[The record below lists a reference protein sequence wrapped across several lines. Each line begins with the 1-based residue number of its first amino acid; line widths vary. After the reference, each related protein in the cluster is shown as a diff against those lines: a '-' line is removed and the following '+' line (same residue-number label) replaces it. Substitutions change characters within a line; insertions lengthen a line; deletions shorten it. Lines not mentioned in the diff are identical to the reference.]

1 MRERAWAERIDDRVA
16 ASLLTRFLGAGK
28 TTLLDHL
35 MRDTQAGPIALIMD
49 GFGDVKLE
57 RDLIG
62 KVTEKNANS
71 AGLSVLIDPR

>member
-1 MRERAWAERIDDRVA
+1 
-16 ASLLTRFLGAGK
+16 LLTRFLGAGK

-49 GFGDVKLE
+49 DFGDVGLD

-62 KVTEKNANS
+62 KVTEENANS